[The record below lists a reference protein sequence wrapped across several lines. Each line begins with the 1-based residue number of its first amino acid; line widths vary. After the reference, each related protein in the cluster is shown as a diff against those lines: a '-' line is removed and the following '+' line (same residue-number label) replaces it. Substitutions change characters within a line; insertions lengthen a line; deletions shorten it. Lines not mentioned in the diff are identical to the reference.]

1 MHTQKGDD
9 FMENKELIDKAIGFI
24 QHNPKENLSLRDIAE
39 NAGFSYT
46 YFDAI
51 FKQHTGYSPVEYS
64 RVYKLTRSALELRRT
79 DKTILE
85 TALDFG
91 YSGPRASA
99 ARSRLFT
106 ALRRTPIAR
115 NIRESR

>member
-1 MHTQKGDD
+1 
-9 FMENKELIDKAIGFI
+9 MENKELIDKAIEFI

-91 YSGPRASA
+91 YSGPESFSRAFKA
-99 ARSRLFT
+99 FYG
-106 ALRRTPIAR
+106 IAPNAYR
-115 NIRESR
+115 KKYSESR